1 MSYGGQPASLR
12 VEHINQ
18 TCRFFQFM
26 KKFLQKYSDIKN
38 LYPLR
43 YIIFGEIFAIL
54 LYNINIQ
61 RGTNANTFLEN
72 EMRNSNLNNNY
83 HIVLASDENIKYLE
97 DFLVICG
104 YDVKHDFNA
113 ACFKINILTYCE
125 LYSKD

>member
-26 KKFLQKYSDIKN
+26 KKCLQKYSDIKN
-38 LYPLR
+38 LYPLH
-43 YIIFGEIFAIL
+43 YNIFGEIFAIL

-61 RGTNANTFLEN
+61 RGTNANTFLKN

-97 DFLVICG
+97 DFFVICG

>member
-1 MSYGGQPASLR
+1 MSYGGQPVWLR

-97 DFLVICG
+97 GFL
-104 YDVKHDFNA
+104 
-113 ACFKINILTYCE
+113 
-125 LYSKD
+125 

>member
-43 YIIFGEIFAIL
+43 YNIFGEIFAIL

-97 DFLVICG
+97 DFL
-104 YDVKHDFNA
+104 
-113 ACFKINILTYCE
+113 
-125 LYSKD
+125 

>member
-26 KKFLQKYSDIKN
+26 KKCLQKYSDIKN
-38 LYPLR
+38 LYPLH
-43 YIIFGEIFAIL
+43 YNIFGEIFAIL

>member
-1 MSYGGQPASLR
+1 
-12 VEHINQ
+12 
-18 TCRFFQFM
+18 M
-26 KKFLQKYSDIKN
+26 KKCLQKYSDIKN
-38 LYPLR
+38 LYPLH
-43 YIIFGEIFAIL
+43 YKIFAIL

-61 RGTNANTFLEN
+61 RRTNANTFLEN

-83 HIVLASDENIKYLE
+83 RIVLASDENIKYLE
-97 DFLVICG
+97 DVFVICG

>member
-26 KKFLQKYSDIKN
+26 KKCLQKYTDIKN
-38 LYPLR
+38 LYPLH
-43 YIIFGEIFAIL
+43 YNIFGEIFAIL

-61 RGTNANTFLEN
+61 LGTNANTFLEN

-97 DFLVICG
+97 DLFVICG

>member
-97 DFLVICG
+97 DFCVICG

>member
-26 KKFLQKYSDIKN
+26 KTFLQKYSDIKN
-38 LYPLR
+38 LYPLH
-43 YIIFGEIFAIL
+43 YNIFGEIFAIL

-113 ACFKINILTYCE
+113 ACFKIDILTYCE

>member
-1 MSYGGQPASLR
+1 M
-12 VEHINQ
+12 
-18 TCRFFQFM
+18 
-26 KKFLQKYSDIKN
+26 QKYSDIKN
-38 LYPLR
+38 LYPLH
-43 YIIFGEIFAIL
+43 YNIFGEIFAIL

-97 DFLVICG
+97 DFFVIFG

-113 ACFKINILTYCE
+113 AYFKINILTYCE

>member
-97 DFLVICG
+97 DFFVICG

>member
-1 MSYGGQPASLR
+1 
-12 VEHINQ
+12 
-18 TCRFFQFM
+18 M
-26 KKFLQKYSDIKN
+26 KTFLQKYSDIKN
-38 LYPLR
+38 LYPLH
-43 YIIFGEIFAIL
+43 YNIFGEIFAIL

>member
-26 KKFLQKYSDIKN
+26 KKCLQKYSDIKN
-38 LYPLR
+38 LYPLH
-43 YIIFGEIFAIL
+43 YKIFGEIFAIL

-97 DFLVICG
+97 DLFVICG

-113 ACFKINILTYCE
+113 ACFKIDILTYCE

>member
-26 KKFLQKYSDIKN
+26 KKCLQKYTDIKN
-38 LYPLR
+38 LYPLH
-43 YIIFGEIFAIL
+43 YNIFGEIFAIL

-61 RGTNANTFLEN
+61 LGTNANTFLEN
-72 EMRNSNLNNNY
+72 EMQNSNLNNNY

-97 DFLVICG
+97 DLFVICG

>member
-1 MSYGGQPASLR
+1 MSYGGQPTSLR

-26 KKFLQKYSDIKN
+26 KTFLQKYSDIKN
-38 LYPLR
+38 LYPLH
-43 YIIFGEIFAIL
+43 YNIFGEIFAIL

>member
-1 MSYGGQPASLR
+1 MK
-12 VEHINQ
+12 
-18 TCRFFQFM
+18 TC
-26 KKFLQKYSDIKN
+26 LQKYSDIKN
-38 LYPLR
+38 LYPLH
-43 YIIFGEIFAIL
+43 YNIFGEIFAIL

-83 HIVLASDENIKYLE
+83 HIVLASDENINYLE
-97 DFLVICG
+97 DFFVICG
-104 YDVKHDFNA
+104 YDVKYDFNA

>member
-12 VEHINQ
+12 VEHNNE

-26 KKFLQKYSDIKN
+26 KKCLQKYSDIIN
-38 LYPLR
+38 LYPLH
-43 YIIFGEIFAIL
+43 YNIFGEIFAIL
-54 LYNINIQ
+54 LYNITIQ

-97 DFLVICG
+97 DFFVICG

>member
-26 KKFLQKYSDIKN
+26 KKCLQKYSDIKN
-38 LYPLR
+38 LYPLH
-43 YIIFGEIFAIL
+43 YNIFGEIFAIL

-97 DFLVICG
+97 DLFVICG

>member
-26 KKFLQKYSDIKN
+26 KKCLQKYSDIKN
-38 LYPLR
+38 LYPLH
-43 YIIFGEIFAIL
+43 YTIFGEIFAIL

-97 DFLVICG
+97 DLFVICG
-104 YDVKHDFNA
+104 YDVNHDFNA

>member
-26 KKFLQKYSDIKN
+26 KTFLQKYSDIKN
-38 LYPLR
+38 LYPLH
-43 YIIFGEIFAIL
+43 YNILGEIFAIL

>member
-1 MSYGGQPASLR
+1 MSYGGQRASLR

-26 KKFLQKYSDIKN
+26 KKCLQKYSDIKN
-38 LYPLR
+38 LYPLH
-43 YIIFGEIFAIL
+43 YNIFGEIFAIL

-61 RGTNANTFLEN
+61 RGTNANTFLEY

-97 DFLVICG
+97 DFL
-104 YDVKHDFNA
+104 
-113 ACFKINILTYCE
+113 
-125 LYSKD
+125 

>member
-1 MSYGGQPASLR
+1 MR
-12 VEHINQ
+12 K
-18 TCRFFQFM
+18 C
-26 KKFLQKYSDIKN
+26 LQKYSDIKN
-38 LYPLR
+38 LYPLH
-43 YIIFGEIFAIL
+43 YNIFGEIFAIL

-72 EMRNSNLNNNY
+72 EMPNSNLNNNY

-97 DFLVICG
+97 DFFVICG

>member
-1 MSYGGQPASLR
+1 
-12 VEHINQ
+12 
-18 TCRFFQFM
+18 M

-97 DFLVICG
+97 DFLWSVGMMSSMILMQHALRLIFWLIVNFT
-104 YDVKHDFNA
+104 VKT
-113 ACFKINILTYCE
+113 KGL
-125 LYSKD
+125 KVG

>member
-26 KKFLQKYSDIKN
+26 KTFLQKYSDIKN
-38 LYPLR
+38 LYPLH
-43 YIIFGEIFAIL
+43 YNMFGEIFAIL

>member
-26 KKFLQKYSDIKN
+26 KTFLQKYSDIKN
-38 LYPLR
+38 LYPLH
-43 YIIFGEIFAIL
+43 YNIFGEIFAIL